1 MQTNTQHR
9 SAAQPFLSEENVI
22 FTNKAP
28 LPLGAYSQ
36 GIKVSHGQTIYL
48 SAQTPVSA
56 LNNEV
61 LAQDFEGQLRQ
72 TLDNLAQM
80 AQATGG
86 SLANVVKVTAFI
98 TDLNEFPTLNRVMAE
113 VLHQAVSGPYHCRS
127 QRPGPQHP
135 GCHRRHHG
143 GLKHRRSTQCPS
155 VRRTGSI
162 EHTATAY
169 FQGLAMN
176 NWYREYVLQCLVCDR
191 SYRPIEVSYYC
202 PHCKIDGALDTLY
215 DYASLKREWS
225 RDSLAHHQAR
235 GMWRYDRLMPL
246 RSTQIHSAL
255 AGGEHAAVFAPG
267 TTRQRRPDQSLDQG

>member
-9 SAAQPFLSEENVI
+9 SADQPFLSEENVI

-28 LPLGAYSQ
+28 LPLGTYSQ

-113 VLHQAVSGPYHCRS
+113 YFTKPY
-127 QRPGPQHP
+127 PA
-135 GCHRRHHG
+135 
-143 GLKHRRSTQCPS
+143 
-155 VRRTGSI
+155 RT
-162 EHTATAY
+162 TA
-169 FQGLAMN
+169 
-176 NWYREYVLQCLVCDR
+176 
-191 SYRPIEVSYYC
+191 
-202 PHCKIDGALDTLY
+202 GA
-215 DYASLKREWS
+215 
-225 RDSLAHHQAR
+225 
-235 GMWRYDRLMPL
+235 
-246 RSTQIHSAL
+246 SAL
-255 AGGEHAAVFAPG
+255 ARNTLVAIDAIMVV
-267 TTRQRRPDQSLDQG
+267 

>member
-9 SAAQPFLSEENVI
+9 SAAQPVLSEENVI

-28 LPLGAYSQ
+28 LPLGTYSQ

-113 VLHQAVSGPYHCRS
+113 YFTKPY
-127 QRPGPQHP
+127 PA
-135 GCHRRHHG
+135 
-143 GLKHRRSTQCPS
+143 
-155 VRRTGSI
+155 RT
-162 EHTATAY
+162 TA
-169 FQGLAMN
+169 
-176 NWYREYVLQCLVCDR
+176 
-191 SYRPIEVSYYC
+191 
-202 PHCKIDGALDTLY
+202 GA
-215 DYASLKREWS
+215 
-225 RDSLAHHQAR
+225 
-235 GMWRYDRLMPL
+235 
-246 RSTQIHSAL
+246 SAL
-255 AGGEHAAVFAPG
+255 ARNTLVAIDAIMVV
-267 TTRQRRPDQSLDQG
+267 

>member
-1 MQTNTQHR
+1 MQTKTQHR
-9 SAAQPFLSEENVI
+9 SAAEPFLSEENVI

-28 LPLGAYSQ
+28 LPLGTYSQ

-113 VLHQAVSGPYHCRS
+113 YFTKPY
-127 QRPGPQHP
+127 PA
-135 GCHRRHHG
+135 
-143 GLKHRRSTQCPS
+143 
-155 VRRTGSI
+155 RT
-162 EHTATAY
+162 TA
-169 FQGLAMN
+169 
-176 NWYREYVLQCLVCDR
+176 
-191 SYRPIEVSYYC
+191 
-202 PHCKIDGALDTLY
+202 GA
-215 DYASLKREWS
+215 
-225 RDSLAHHQAR
+225 
-235 GMWRYDRLMPL
+235 
-246 RSTQIHSAL
+246 SAL
-255 AGGEHAAVFAPG
+255 ARNTLVAIDAIMVI
-267 TTRQRRPDQSLDQG
+267 

>member
-28 LPLGAYSQ
+28 LPLGTYSQ

-86 SLANVVKVTAFI
+86 SLANVVKVTA
-98 TDLNEFPTLNRVMAE
+98 LL
-113 VLHQAVSGPYHCRS
+113 
-127 QRPGPQHP
+127 
-135 GCHRRHHG
+135 CH
-143 GLKHRRSTQCPS
+143 
-155 VRRTGSI
+155 
-162 EHTATAY
+162 
-169 FQGLAMN
+169 F
-176 NWYREYVLQCLVCDR
+176 CL
-191 SYRPIEVSYYC
+191 
-202 PHCKIDGALDTLY
+202 
-215 DYASLKREWS
+215 
-225 RDSLAHHQAR
+225 
-235 GMWRYDRLMPL
+235 
-246 RSTQIHSAL
+246 
-255 AGGEHAAVFAPG
+255 
-267 TTRQRRPDQSLDQG
+267 

>member
-1 MQTNTQHR
+1 MQTKIQHR
-9 SAAQPFLSEENVI
+9 SAAEPFLSEENVI

-28 LPLGAYSQ
+28 LPLGTYSQ

-113 VLHQAVSGPYHCRS
+113 YFTKPY
-127 QRPGPQHP
+127 PA
-135 GCHRRHHG
+135 
-143 GLKHRRSTQCPS
+143 
-155 VRRTGSI
+155 RT
-162 EHTATAY
+162 TA
-169 FQGLAMN
+169 
-176 NWYREYVLQCLVCDR
+176 
-191 SYRPIEVSYYC
+191 
-202 PHCKIDGALDTLY
+202 GA
-215 DYASLKREWS
+215 
-225 RDSLAHHQAR
+225 
-235 GMWRYDRLMPL
+235 
-246 RSTQIHSAL
+246 SAL
-255 AGGEHAAVFAPG
+255 ARNTLVAIDAIMVV
-267 TTRQRRPDQSLDQG
+267 

>member
-9 SAAQPFLSEENVI
+9 SAAQRFLSEENVI

-28 LPLGAYSQ
+28 LPLGTYSQ

-113 VLHQAVSGPYHCRS
+113 YFTKPY
-127 QRPGPQHP
+127 PA
-135 GCHRRHHG
+135 
-143 GLKHRRSTQCPS
+143 
-155 VRRTGSI
+155 RT
-162 EHTATAY
+162 TA
-169 FQGLAMN
+169 
-176 NWYREYVLQCLVCDR
+176 
-191 SYRPIEVSYYC
+191 
-202 PHCKIDGALDTLY
+202 GA
-215 DYASLKREWS
+215 
-225 RDSLAHHQAR
+225 
-235 GMWRYDRLMPL
+235 
-246 RSTQIHSAL
+246 SAL
-255 AGGEHAAVFAPG
+255 ARNTLVAIDAIMVV
-267 TTRQRRPDQSLDQG
+267 